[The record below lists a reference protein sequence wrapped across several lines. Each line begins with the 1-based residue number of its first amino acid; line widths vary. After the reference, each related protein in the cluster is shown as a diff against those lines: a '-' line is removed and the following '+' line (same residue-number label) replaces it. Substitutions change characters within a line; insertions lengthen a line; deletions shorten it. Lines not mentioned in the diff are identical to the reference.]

1 MKTQKII
8 PFLFLFCVL
17 SGFAQQSHLSMVEL
31 LDIEA
36 VTQDIE
42 KVAANY
48 ELYYDTSRAPL
59 KHISVARFLEEK
71 KNIPAKDIDKIVGL
85 MSFAM
90 APKSTDEYIVM
101 GYLVPSQKA
110 FVYDPQ
116 QDDLENLATIN
127 KNRILFDLYGEAESR
142 TPSQANNLD
151 ALHFFPHAW
160 AKEKFNAD
168 MAVSYTINRNTN
180 GLPQGMAKLQ
190 CVLLVKGCLFLHLY
204 FLLPDENTNVAT
216 LLERNFDHVFW
227 LSDTVDSRSL
237 HKYVG
242 IIKGLTDL

>member
-1 MKTQKII
+1 MKTSHFLILSV
-8 PFLFLFCVL
+8 FLFIGLK
-17 SGFAQQSHLSMVEL
+17 GAAQPTTQPSDSL
-31 LDIEA
+31 LDIET
-36 VTQDIE
+36 VTQNLE
-42 KVAANY
+42 KLAANY

-59 KHISVARFLEEK
+59 KDISVARFLEEK

-90 APKSTDEYIVM
+90 APKSANEYLVM
-101 GYLVPSQKA
+101 GFLVPSQKA

-142 TPSQANNLD
+142 NPSQANNLD

-227 LSDTVDSRSL
+227 LSDTVESRSL
-237 HKYVG
+237 HRYVG
-242 IIKGLTDL
+242 SLSGLQ